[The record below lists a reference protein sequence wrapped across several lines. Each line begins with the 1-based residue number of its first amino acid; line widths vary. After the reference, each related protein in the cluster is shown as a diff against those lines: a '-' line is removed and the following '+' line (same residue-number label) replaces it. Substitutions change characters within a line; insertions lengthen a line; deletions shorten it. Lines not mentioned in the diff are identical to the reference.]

1 MEIVMNTVKELRN
14 ATKMS
19 RNKFAEYL
27 GIPVSNIK
35 NWENEIHNPP
45 AYVIALITRVM
56 EKDGYITKNLSLEQ
70 IDAIR
75 QTRATLALEN
85 LKLSDTANEN
95 LQKMARGE
103 MSREEYQNDLKNRY
117 VNHELY

>member
-1 MEIVMNTVKELRN
+1 MNTVRELRN

-19 RNKFAEYL
+19 RNKFADYL
-27 GIPVSNIK
+27 GISASNIK
-35 NWENEIHNPP
+35 NWETEAQKTPS
-45 AYVIALITRVM
+45 YVIALITRVM
-56 EKDGYITKNLSLEQ
+56 EKDGYINRNLSSEQ

-85 LKLSDTANEN
+85 LNLSDIAIEN
-95 LQKMARGE
+95 LQKMAKGE
-103 MSREEYQNDLKNRY
+103 ISREDYQNDLKKRY

>member
-1 MEIVMNTVKELRN
+1 MEIVMNAVKELRN

-35 NWENEIHNPP
+35 NWENEIHKPP
-45 AYVIALITRVM
+45 SYVIALITRVM
-56 EKDGYITKNLSLEQ
+56 EKDGYINKNLSPIQ

-75 QTRATLALEN
+75 QTRATLSLEN
-85 LKLSDTANEN
+85 LKLSDIANEN

>member
-56 EKDGYITKNLSLEQ
+56 EKDGYITKNLSPVQ

-75 QTRATLALEN
+75 QTSATLALEN
-85 LKLSDTANEN
+85 LKISDIANEN

-117 VNHELY
+117 INHELY